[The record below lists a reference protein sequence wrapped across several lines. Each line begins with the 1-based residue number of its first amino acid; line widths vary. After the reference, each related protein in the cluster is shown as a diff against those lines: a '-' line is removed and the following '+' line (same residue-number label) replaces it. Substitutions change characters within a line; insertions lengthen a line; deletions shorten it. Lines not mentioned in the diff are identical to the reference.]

1 MSAVITTIQP
11 SVGRRQ
17 PILQLTPSLQ
27 SALTPYEDQENCR
40 ESLTDSQST
49 QLLTAIDLPLTVSTN
64 EPSCYKITGYKSPGF
79 GSSQRSLA
87 LMIAPLVPRLLA
99 MEYINFDQVPG
110 EDAVAQA
117 DLPTKENP
125 QEPPVEPTQ
134 ERAEDPFPVP
144 TAAITLALP
153 VTPIPPAPEVPITNN
168 YSLFVSTTNH
178 LLAGKSTRSKPKLDG
193 GKSEQL
199 FPPKGKAPLSM
210 ETDLLQWKWED
221 LKRKILRLVGT
232 AQRHM
237 PKYLARLDTS
247 GALRFHLLI
256 PHSQV
261 YPHRRYYYARGE
273 AMFRPFAEEVA

>member
-11 SVGRRQ
+11 SVGWRQ

-117 DLPTKENP
+117 DLPTKKNP

-134 ERAEDPFPVP
+134 ERAED
-144 TAAITLALP
+144 LSLC
-153 VTPIPPAPEVPITNN
+153 PP
-168 YSLFVSTTNH
+168 
-178 LLAGKSTRSKPKLDG
+178 
-193 GKSEQL
+193 
-199 FPPKGKAPLSM
+199 
-210 ETDLLQWKWED
+210 LQSRW
-221 LKRKILRLVGT
+221 
-232 AQRHM
+232 
-237 PKYLARLDTS
+237 
-247 GALRFHLLI
+247 
-256 PHSQV
+256 
-261 YPHRRYYYARGE
+261 RYQ
-273 AMFRPFAEEVA
+273 